1 MNDNRIMK
9 QMHAIF
15 SIFMVLFYIGI
26 GIFLLFFAKN
36 ILNIDKAMRNLI
48 GATLLLYSLYMIYVT
63 YKHIFEAFFN
73 KDNTE

>member
-15 SIFMVLFYIGI
+15 SVFMVLFYVGI
-26 GIFLLFFAKN
+26 GIFLLFFSKN
-36 ILNIDKAMRNLI
+36 VLNIDKAMSSLI
-48 GATLLLYSLYMIYVT
+48 GGTLLLYGLYRIYVT
-63 YKHIFEAFFN
+63 YKQIIEAFFN